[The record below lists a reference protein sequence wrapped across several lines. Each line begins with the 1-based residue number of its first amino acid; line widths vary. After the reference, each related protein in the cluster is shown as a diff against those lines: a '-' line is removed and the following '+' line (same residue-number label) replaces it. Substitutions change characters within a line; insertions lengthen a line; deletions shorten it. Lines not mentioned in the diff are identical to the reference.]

1 MWKFCRGGTNTGQ
14 MMHVACVL
22 NWFDFC
28 WIRAPGTSC
37 LEKCPNCQMDNID
50 NSVPNI
56 IDRKQTCLALHM
68 CSQKRHVFS
77 GVRRLEDDRD
87 RLYETGWLDALIT
100 PYIAASIVCAL
111 KSPLYARIFSSSN
124 TTQLLQTSTTQTFH
138 LFWTSY
144 SLNW

>member
-50 NSVPNI
+50 NYVPNI

-68 CSQKRHVFS
+68 CSQKPHVFS

-87 RLYETGWLDALIT
+87 RRLWNWLIG
-100 PYIAASIVCAL
+100 CAHHPTHRCFHSL
-111 KSPLYARIFSSSN
+111 CFKVTSIFSSSN